1 MNAILPFL
9 ILLMTPGMQ
18 DAPKEKKPLKIGVVN
33 LKHCFDKDRYERIQA
48 LDVELQALAA
58 EYAKGVEAT
67 RKKIENI
74 RMQLEGLTPELK
86 SYWDK
91 ANELKQ
97 AEAELEF
104 KRKYGKQQYLG
115 RLVGLQ
121 VEVYTE
127 ITRIVEIYAKE
138 KGYDLILRVDEPNL
152 DKEKDLNSISQRISS
167 RVILYHSA
175 TVDVTDAIVDLLN
188 QEYLKKKAAE
198 KK

>member
-1 MNAILPFL
+1 MNAILSLLF
-9 ILLMTPGMQ
+9 LLMPPGMQ
-18 DAPKEKKPLKIGVVN
+18 DAPKEQKPLKIGVVN

-58 EYAKGVEAT
+58 EYAKGVDAT

-138 KGYDLILRVDEPNL
+138 NNL
-152 DKEKDLNSISQRISS
+152 LEEDS
-167 RVILYHSA
+167 
-175 TVDVTDAIVDLLN
+175 
-188 QEYLKKKAAE
+188 
-198 KK
+198 

>member
-9 ILLMTPGMQ
+9 ILLMTPGTQ
-18 DAPKEKKPLKIGVVN
+18 DAPKEQKPLKIGVVN

-67 RKKIENI
+67 RKKIDNI

>member
-18 DAPKEKKPLKIGVVN
+18 DAPKEQKPLKIGVVN

>member
-1 MNAILPFL
+1 
-9 ILLMTPGMQ
+9 MTPGMQ

-58 EYAKGVEAT
+58 EYAKGVEGT

>member
-18 DAPKEKKPLKIGVVN
+18 DAPKEQKPLKIGVVN

-58 EYAKGVEAT
+58 EYAKGVEKT

>member
-1 MNAILPFL
+1 MNAMLSFL
-9 ILLMTPGMQ
+9 ILLMTSGMQ
-18 DAPKEKKPLKIGVVN
+18 DAPKEQKPLKIGVVN

-48 LDVELQALAA
+48 LDVELQALAG
-58 EYAKGVEAT
+58 EYAKGVEGT

-121 VEVYTE
+121 VEVYSE

-167 RVILYHSA
+167 RVILYHSN